1 MKTAVQY
8 LAFDVHQSTC
18 TAVVRDPAGRI
29 RIRAVVETNA
39 RAVLDFVGGLR
50 GEVWVAFEEGTQAQ
64 WLYDLLSPHV
74 KKVVVCDVRHARA
87 KLASKSDQIDAEWL
101 SEMLRLGSLRAVFH
115 ESQDMLTLK
124 ELVRNYTAFVDDSV
138 RVMLRLKAIFRGRAI
153 LAHGRGVWNPKR
165 REEWLQQVV
174 NAGARFRA
182 SQLFSELETLQLLRK
197 QAKDEA
203 LREARR
209 HKASKLLQSFPYV
222 GPVRSAE
229 ILAIVRSPFRFR
241 TKHQLWPYIG
251 LAVVTRSSSDHE
263 VVDGEIRR
271 KRRRP
276 MTRGLNQNCNH
287 TLKKVFKSIAN
298 DMARGK
304 GAFRLV
310 YDRLLSRGI
319 KPDLAKL
326 TLARK
331 VAACMLAAWKKGVP
345 YDPTKLTPD
354 SA

>member
-18 TAVVRDPAGRI
+18 TAVVRNQAGKI

-39 RAVLDFVGGLR
+39 RAILDFVGGLR

-64 WLYDLLSPHV
+64 WLYDLLTPQV

-87 KLASKSDQIDAEWL
+87 NLANKNDQIDAEWL

-115 ESQDMLTLK
+115 ERQDMLTLK

-153 LAHGRGVWNPKR
+153 PASGRGVWNPKR
-165 REEWLQQVV
+165 RQQWLSQIANV
-174 NAGARFRA
+174 GTRFRA
-182 SQLFSELETLQLLRK
+182 SQLFGELEMLQALRK
-197 QAKDEA
+197 EAKDKA
-203 LREARR
+203 LREARH
-209 HKASKLLQSFPYV
+209 HKAYKLLQSFPYV
-222 GPVRSAE
+222 GPVRAAE
-229 ILAIVRSPFRFR
+229 IMAIVRTPFRFR

-298 DMARGK
+298 EMARGK
-304 GAFRLV
+304 GPFRAF
-310 YDRLLSRGI
+310 YDSLLARGI

-331 VAACMLAAWKKGVP
+331 ISACMLAAWKKGVV
-345 YDPTKLTPD
+345 YDPTKLTPH